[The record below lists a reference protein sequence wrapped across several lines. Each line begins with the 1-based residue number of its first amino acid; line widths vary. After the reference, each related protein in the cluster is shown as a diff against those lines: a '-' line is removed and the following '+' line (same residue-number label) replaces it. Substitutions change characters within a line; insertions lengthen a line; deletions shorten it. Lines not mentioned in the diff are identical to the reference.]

1 MNYYPNLTFKKYRTF
16 FNNLN
21 RFQLLFNFKSL
32 KINYIILYNNIFIF
46 MGNLLYYF
54 VTYC

>member
-1 MNYYPNLTFKKYRTF
+1 MNYYPSLTFKKYRTF

-46 MGNLLYYF
+46 MGNLLYYL